1 MYISNFGCFKMIPLN
16 LRIKREK
23 HKEIARAQDL
33 IIEELYKEFDKAV
46 LHGGTAIWRCYQG
59 NRFSEDIDVYIPK
72 DISKLNILF
81 KNLENKGFVIK
92 KKKISENSLFSNLQ
106 FNRVDVRFEAIFK
119 KIEGDLKEYETIEG
133 NFITI
138 YTLTPEKL
146 IKEKISAYLSR
157 NKIRDIYDVFFLLR
171 HVKDKNKVAN
181 DIKNLIKNFKEP
193 FDKEELKVLIL
204 EGLIPEVNKM
214 IEYIKRF

>member
-1 MYISNFGCFKMIPLN
+1 MIPLN

-23 HKEIARAQDL
+23 HKEIAGAQDL
-33 IIEELYKEFDKAV
+33 IIEELYKIFDKAV

-81 KNLENKGFVIK
+81 KNLENKGFIIK
-92 KKKISENSLFSNLQ
+92 KKKISENSLFSNLH
-106 FNRVDVRFEAIFK
+106 FNRIDVRFEAIFK
-119 KIEGDLKEYETIEG
+119 KIDGDLKEYETIEG

-138 YTLTPEKL
+138 YTLTSERL

-157 NKIRDIYDVFFLLR
+157 NKIRDLYDVFFLLR
-171 HVKDKNKVAN
+171 YVEDKNEIRN
-181 DIKNLIKNFKEP
+181 DLRNLIKNFKEP
-193 FDKEELKVLIL
+193 YDEKELKVLIL
-204 EGLIPEVNKM
+204 EGLVPETKKM
-214 IEYIKRF
+214 FEYIKRF